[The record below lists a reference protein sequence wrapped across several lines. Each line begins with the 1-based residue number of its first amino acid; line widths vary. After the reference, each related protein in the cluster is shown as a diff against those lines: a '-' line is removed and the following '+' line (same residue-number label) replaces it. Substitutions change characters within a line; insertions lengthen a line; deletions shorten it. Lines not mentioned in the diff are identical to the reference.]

1 MENYKF
7 VLFVNGEP
15 VGYDDHPSPLLQH
28 HERSC
33 SPKFNSGNSLSNGQ
47 IDSFIVVVFFLFV

>member
-15 VGYDDHPSPLLQH
+15 VDYDDHPSPLLKDIYDNNCPLKIS
-28 HERSC
+28 EEE
-33 SPKFNSGNSLSNGQ
+33 
-47 IDSFIVVVFFLFV
+47 

>member
-15 VGYDDHPSPLLQH
+15 VGYDDHPSPLLKDIYDNNRPLKIS
-28 HERSC
+28 EEEPCYGGSEVTG
-33 SPKFNSGNSLSNGQ
+33 F
-47 IDSFIVVVFFLFV
+47 DV

>member
-15 VGYDDHPSPLLQH
+15 VGYDDHPNPLLKELYDKTVH
-28 HERSC
+28 
-33 SPKFNSGNSLSNGQ
+33 
-47 IDSFIVVVFFLFV
+47 